1 MLAFALILSIS
12 TFGQVVQWS
21 NPTKLKGTAI
31 FTKVIGEN
39 ENGIYV
45 LRYRNKFFSK
55 NIIIDKYYHH
65 LSLDQSR
72 NIELKKSRMVKIKMT
87 SQGILL
93 VKSKFERRRQS
104 NVLSAQYYD
113 YDLRPIGKEV
123 ELLSSPIK
131 EFGDRGDFRV
141 RISENMEFI
150 GVYHSQRT
158 EENQLIADWA
168 LFDKELKQIRRKS
181 VVLPI
186 KHKKFYLMNFMLSD
200 QGNIYSLAR
209 EIIDIKDRDNRTVDR
224 FFIQEKDSL
233 WNLQLTDSVVYKD
246 LKMTYDRKNQQ
257 LHVVGFYGHYEM
269 YGSQGLSKFSYD
281 LRRSISS
288 QSFTPFDETLT
299 SKLNTGKHSANI
311 IPEGF
316 EIIKVVARSDGGFL
330 CVAEQKEIATENDI
344 VMVNGIPTSTSKNI
358 YNYNDIMV
366 LNADSLGVIEWS
378 HVIHKNQTTV
388 NDGGYF
394 SSAVVFVD
402 EHFVQLIY
410 NDQLRS
416 TGEVM
421 QVTIYTN
428 GKQLNKKLLKTELD
442 FVVVIPV
449 ESEQVASNKMIIPTS
464 KNRRFALLKLVY
476 D

>member
-1 MLAFALILSIS
+1 MVLDS
-12 TFGQVVQWS
+12 TGQVVQWS

-39 ENGIYV
+39 EHGIFL

-55 NIIIDKYYHH
+55 NVIIDKYHHH
-65 LSLDQSR
+65 LNLDLSR
-72 NIELKKSRMVKIKMT
+72 SIELKKARMVKIKMT
-87 SQGILL
+87 DKGILL

-113 YDLRPIGKEV
+113 YDLKPMGREV
-123 ELLSSPIK
+123 ELLTSPIR

-141 RISENMEFI
+141 RISENEQHI
-150 GVYHSQRT
+150 AVYHSGRT
-158 EENQLIADWA
+158 EEGELISHWT
-168 LFDKELKQIRRKS
+168 LFDIDLKLKRSKS
-181 VVLPI
+181 IVLPV
-186 KHKKFYLMNFMLSD
+186 KHKRFYLMNFLVSD

-209 EIIDIKDRDNRTVDR
+209 EIIEIKDRDNRTRDR
-224 FFIQEKDSL
+224 FFIQEADSL
-233 WNLQLTDSVVYKD
+233 WNLQLTDTVIYRD
-246 LKMTYDRKNQQ
+246 LKMSYDRINQQ
-257 LHVVGFYGHYEM
+257 VHIVGFYGTYEM
-269 YGSQGLSKFSYD
+269 YGSNGLSKFSYD
-281 LRRSISS
+281 LHTGKSS
-288 QSFTPFDETLT
+288 QSFNRFDKNLT
-299 SKLNTGKHSANI
+299 AKLNTGKHQATIVPN
-311 IPEGF
+311 GF
-316 EIIKVVARSDGGFL
+316 EIIKVVSRSDGGFL

-358 YNYNDIMV
+358 YNYNDIIV
-366 LNADSLGVIEWS
+366 LNADSTGKVEWS

-402 EHFVQLIY
+402 DRFIQLIY

-421 QVTIYTN
+421 QITIYSN
-428 GKQLNKKLLKTELD
+428 GKQVNKKLLKTALD
-442 FVVVIPV
+442 FVVVIPI
-449 ESEQVASNKMIIPTS
+449 ESEQVASNKVIIPTS